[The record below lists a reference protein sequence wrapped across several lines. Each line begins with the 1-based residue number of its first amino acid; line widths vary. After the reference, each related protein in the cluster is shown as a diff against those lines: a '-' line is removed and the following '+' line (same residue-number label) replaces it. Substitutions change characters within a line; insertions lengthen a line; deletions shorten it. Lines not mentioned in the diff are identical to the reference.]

1 MYDDYEIEFHENDY
15 GFDEDSYYENHT
27 QDLHEDDDYARDAQD
42 YESLAY
48 RHYAWYNT
56 HKSHEMLMIAQKRKV
71 SVTLYVECYDDLDL
85 EDINWRE
92 VLDLQGDES
101 VHASIK
107 DLDPFWGTCQFLY
120 WHNHY
125 NML

>member
-1 MYDDYEIEFHENDY
+1 
-15 GFDEDSYYENHT
+15 
-27 QDLHEDDDYARDAQD
+27 
-42 YESLAY
+42 
-48 RHYAWYNT
+48 
-56 HKSHEMLMIAQKRKV
+56 MIAQKRKV

-92 VLDLQGDES
+92 VLDLQGDEE

-107 DLDPFWGTCQFLY
+107 DLDPWWVLCQFLQ

-125 NML
+125 NIV

>member
-1 MYDDYEIEFHENDY
+1 
-15 GFDEDSYYENHT
+15 
-27 QDLHEDDDYARDAQD
+27 
-42 YESLAY
+42 
-48 RHYAWYNT
+48 
-56 HKSHEMLMIAQKRKV
+56 MIAQKRKV

-85 EDINWRE
+85 EDINWKDL
-92 VLDLQGDES
+92 LDLEGDEE

-107 DLDPFWGTCQFLY
+107 DLDPFWYMCQFLC